1 MKKLLILLVLISGGT
16 CFSQSE
22 LTVERIWK
30 SGEFYQNGVDGF
42 TSLSDG
48 EHFTKIIEDGGS
60 KLLKKYSF
68 KDFNGAGTTL
78 VNLSTIVFDGNT
90 LTVDDAIMNKE
101 GTLLLLQTET
111 NGIYRHSY
119 STVYYT
125 YDIVAKKTQ
134 LLYKT
139 DVPQTLATFSPDGKK
154 VGFVA
159 ANNLFFKN
167 LTTNGITQL
176 TQDGKLNSIING
188 TTDWV
193 YEEEFAITQ
202 GFQWSPDSKYLAFMR
217 FDESQVKE
225 FSMSIFSELYP
236 SSYTFKYPKAG
247 EDNSKVSMHIIAIDG
262 DEAMK
267 VSLGDY
273 EYIPRFQWSP
283 VANELVVLTMN
294 RHQNELNYQLVTNP
308 AAPVARVFYSEKSK
322 TYIDIDNNLIVL
334 KDGKSILR
342 TSEKDGYNH
351 LYQLGFDGSLRQITS
366 GSWDVIELYGINE
379 KKGIIYYVSA
389 ENGAINQTIYS
400 ISLDGKKKSAL
411 SPTTG
416 THTAEFSEGFLYFI
430 KNSSTANTVNTY
442 ILCNHTGKELITLEA
457 NTDLQERLNSLKLAQ
472 KEFLQVP
479 GVDGMLNAWIMKP
492 ANFDPN
498 KKYPVYFTVYCG
510 PGHNTVTNAF
520 GGADYMYHQLLT
532 QKGYIV
538 MSVDPRGTMYRG
550 EAFKKSTYLQLGK
563 LETEDVI
570 AVGKHMQTLPYVDAN
585 RIGIQGWSY
594 GGFMTALALT
604 KGADVFKMGISVAPV
619 TNWRYYDNIYTE
631 RFMQTPNENAT
642 GYDDNSPVNHVNK
655 LKGKLLLVHGSGD
668 DNVHVQNSMEFVTA
682 LVKANKQFDLFIYPN
697 KNHGIYGGN
706 TRNHLF
712 TMMLNYTLENL

>member
-16 CFSQSE
+16 CFSQSG

-30 SGEFYQNGVDGF
+30 SGEFYQNGIDGF
-42 TSLSDG
+42 TSLADG

-111 NGIYRHSY
+111 NSIYRHSY

-125 YDIVAKKTQ
+125 YDIATKKTQ

-167 LTTNGITQL
+167 LTTNAITQL

-457 NTDLQERLNSLKLAQ
+457 NTELQERLNSMNLAQ

-520 GGADYMYHQLLT
+520 GGPDYMYHQLLT

-631 RFMQTPNENAT
+631 RFMQTPNENAG

>member
-1 MKKLLILLVLISGGT
+1 
-16 CFSQSE
+16 
-22 LTVERIWK
+22 
-30 SGEFYQNGVDGF
+30 
-42 TSLSDG
+42 
-48 EHFTKIIEDGGS
+48 
-60 KLLKKYSF
+60 
-68 KDFNGAGTTL
+68 
-78 VNLSTIVFDGNT
+78 
-90 LTVDDAIMNKE
+90 
-101 GTLLLLQTET
+101 
-111 NGIYRHSY
+111 
-119 STVYYT
+119 
-125 YDIVAKKTQ
+125 
-134 LLYKT
+134 
-139 DVPQTLATFSPDGKK
+139 
-154 VGFVA
+154 
-159 ANNLFFKN
+159 
-167 LTTNGITQL
+167 
-176 TQDGKLNSIING
+176 
-188 TTDWV
+188 
-193 YEEEFAITQ
+193 
-202 GFQWSPDSKYLAFMR
+202 
-217 FDESQVKE
+217 
-225 FSMSIFSELYP
+225 
-236 SSYTFKYPKAG
+236 
-247 EDNSKVSMHIIAIDG
+247 MHIIAIDG

-267 VSLGDY
+267 VSLGEY

-294 RHQNELNYQLVTNP
+294 RHQNELKYQLVTNP
-308 AAPVARVFYSEKSK
+308 AAPTAKVFYSEKSS
-322 TYIDIDNNLIVL
+322 TYIDIDNNLLVL

-351 LYQLGFDGSLRQITS
+351 LYQLGFDGSLRQITK
-366 GSWDVIELYGINE
+366 GNWDVIELYGINE

-400 ISLDGKKKSAL
+400 ITLDGKKKNPLSAT
-411 SPTTG
+411 SG

-442 ILCNHTGKELITLEA
+442 VLCNHTGKELITLEA
-457 NTDLQERLNSLKLAQ
+457 NADLQARLIGMKLAQ
-472 KEFLQVP
+472 KEFIQVP

-492 ANFDPN
+492 TNFDPS

-520 GGADYMYHQLLT
+520 GGSDYMYHQLLT

-631 RFMQTPNENAT
+631 RFMQTPNENAA
-642 GYDDNSPVNHVNK
+642 GYDDNSPVNHVSK